1 MRAIKSEITN
11 LLEIVG
17 LAYRHAG
24 LFVETTTVIS
34 KKLADLEEDN
44 AVKDLADALKTQ
56 ASVME
61 SKIVVLQRE
70 LKKAQKNT
78 NKPEVAEESANATL
92 SSDVNTA
99 KEQPQAELDRQD
111 EKKVQEILTEDD
123 AAASM
128 ETSAP
133 AADEQAET
141 EVEEEEDTPSLT
153 TEIHKQVFA
162 DVLEDE
168 LEAATF
174 PKAVDRT
181 VFTRALHDIAG
192 HDATLRMDAAKALAE
207 IRHELSVRV
216 LANQMNREHSAKV
229 RLECVRSLATLRMNE
244 GITAV
249 ETAMN
254 DQAAQVRLAAVWSLY
269 QLAGA
274 ECVPAL
280 IRTFS
285 DEDGEVRRRA
295 ITCIGWLAREKKTV
309 GMTENSD
316 SRLAASALVRSLQ
329 DPEGAVRTAA
339 LGALEAVTGTR
350 MSKQPATDDKDSHQ
364 DIIEQWEKW
373 WRQELLG

>member
-1 MRAIKSEITN
+1 MKSEITN

-17 LAYRHAG
+17 LACRHAG

-34 KKLADLEEDN
+34 KKLADIEKDN
-44 AVKDLADALKTQ
+44 AIKALADALKTQ
-56 ASVME
+56 ATAME
-61 SKIVVLQRE
+61 SEITVLQRE
-70 LKKAQKNT
+70 LTKAQNSIRDSEIAK
-78 NKPEVAEESANATL
+78 EAANATL
-92 SSDVNTA
+92 SSDINTA
-99 KEQPQAELDRQD
+99 KEQPQAKLDKQD
-111 EKKVQEILTEDD
+111 EKKVQEILAEDD

-141 EVEEEEDTPSLT
+141 EVEKEEEPPSLT

-162 DVLEDE
+162 DVREDE

-181 VFTRALHDIAG
+181 VFARALHDMASQN
-192 HDATLRMDAAKALAE
+192 ATLRVDAAKALAG
-207 IRHELSVRV
+207 IRHELSARV
-216 LANQMNREHSAKV
+216 LANQMGREHSAKV
-229 RLECVRSLATLRMNE
+229 RQECVKSLATLRMNE

-254 DQAAQVRLAAVWSLY
+254 DQVAQVRLVAVWSLY
-269 QLAGA
+269 QLAGS
-274 ECVPAL
+274 ESVPAL
-280 IRTFS
+280 IRTLS

-295 ITCIGWLAREKKTV
+295 ITCIDWLARKQKTV
-309 GMTENSD
+309 GMIGSIGF
-316 SRLAASALVRSLQ
+316 RLAASALVRCLQ
-329 DPEGAVRTAA
+329 DPERSVRTAA
-339 LGALEAVTGTR
+339 LGALEAVTGR
-350 MSKQPATDDKDSHQ
+350 KMSRQPTTDDKDFHQ